1 MGRDRYAKQS
11 LGALHGRVKKARV
24 LMVGAGG
31 IGCELLKNL
40 SLTGFGEIHVVDLD
54 TIDLSNL
61 NRQFLFRNEHI
72 KKSKAM
78 VAKETACRFNP
89 HVKIEAYHANV
100 MDAQFN
106 VEWFKTFQI
115 VFNALDNIAARSH
128 VNKMC
133 IAADVPLV
141 ESGTTGFQGQV
152 QIIKKG
158 VTRCYDCVPKEAPK
172 SFPVCTIR
180 STPSQPIHCIVWGKS
195 YLFTELFGISEE
207 EVAELDFSEDS
218 GNKEEI
224 QNLRKE
230 AEALKNIRDAM
241 SSPSFAKLVFDKVF
255 KEDVER
261 LLSMEDMW
269 KNRRPPV
276 ALNFEQLFEEG
287 KSISTTVATQGQ
299 GIWTVAENF
308 VVFADSLRRLAS
320 RILAMKSEAAG
331 NANAK
336 PLMLTFDK
344 DDGDT
349 LDFVAASANLRSHIF
364 GIPMRSKFDIKQMA
378 GNIIPAIAT
387 TNAAT
392 AALCVLQ
399 AFKVMRDQAE
409 KIPMVFTFNVNN
421 GRVLLPELGRD
432 GNQDPVP
439 ACNTCSVARATV
451 LVDPARAT
459 LGDLVDGV
467 LREKL
472 GYGKELQ
479 VLTKEGVIYEPDYT
493 DSTIKTFAELNLD
506 GEHFITIQDDDEVA
520 PKINLII
527 ALSATLSLN
536 KDSAD
541 GSKPIQLLETLEV
554 PRRTK
559 EAPASAVMPAVPTT
573 SNTNGENG
581 KRKRTA
587 SVAGLEEPPSS
598 KKGKMS
604 TRENGA
610 DDLVVLDDASGGI
623 IVLDDD

>member
-1 MGRDRYAKQS
+1 MGRDRYSKQS
-11 LGALHGRVKKARV
+11 LGALHSRVKKARI

-40 SLTGFGEIHVVDLD
+40 ALTGFGEIHVVDLD

-61 NRQFLFRNEHI
+61 NRQFLFRHEHI
-72 KKSKAM
+72 KKSKAL
-78 VAKETACRFNP
+78 VAKETAHRFNP
-89 HVKIEAYHANV
+89 HVNIEAYHANI

-106 VEWFKTFQI
+106 VEWFKSFEI

-158 VTRCYDCVPKEAPK
+158 VTRCYDCIPKEAPK

-224 QNLRKE
+224 ENLRKE
-230 AEALKNIRDAM
+230 AEALKNIRDSM
-241 SSPSFAKLVFDKVF
+241 SSPEFAKLVFNKVF

-276 ALNFEQLFEEG
+276 ALNFDQLFEEG
-287 KSISTTVATQGQ
+287 KPIPTAIANQGQ
-299 GIWTVAENF
+299 GVWTVAENF

-320 RILAMKSEAAG
+320 RILEMKSQAAG
-331 NANAK
+331 NSKAG
-336 PLMLTFDK
+336 PMILTFDK
-344 DDGDT
+344 DDVDT
-349 LDFVAASANLRSHIF
+349 LDFVTASANLRSHIF

-399 AFKVMRDQAE
+399 AFKVMRDQA
-409 KIPMVFTFNVNN
+409 KRIPMVFTFNVNN

-432 GNQDPVP
+432 GNQDPVLG
-439 ACNTCSVARATV
+439 CNTCSVARATV

-472 GYGKELQ
+472 GYGEELQ

-493 DSTIKTFAELNLD
+493 DSAIKTFAELNLN
-506 GEHFITIQDDDEVA
+506 GENFITIQDDDEDA
-520 PKINLII
+520 PKVNLII
-527 ALSATLSLN
+527 ALSATLSSD
-536 KDSAD
+536 KTSTD
-541 GSKPIQLLETLEV
+541 GGQSIRLLETIQV
-554 PRRTK
+554 PQRPK
-559 EAPASAVMPAVPTT
+559 AASAPAESTAPTNGT
-573 SNTNGENG
+573 TNGENG

-587 SVAGLEEPPSS
+587 SIAGLEEAPIS
-598 KKGKMS
+598 KKGKMPAK
-604 TRENGA
+604 ENGA
-610 DDLVVLDDASGGI
+610 DDLVILDDTSGGI
-623 IVLDDD
+623 IILDDD

>member
-1 MGRDRYAKQS
+1 MGRDGYSQQS
-11 LGALHGRVKKARV
+11 LGALHSRVKKARV

-40 SLTGFGEIHVVDLD
+40 VLTGFGEIHVVDLD

-61 NRQFLFRNEHI
+61 NRQFLFRHEHI
-72 KKSKAM
+72 KKPKAL
-78 VAKETACRFNP
+78 VAKETAHRFNP
-89 HVKIEAYHANV
+89 HVKIEAYHANI
-100 MDAQFN
+100 MDSQFN
-106 VEWFKTFQI
+106 IGWFKSFEI

-224 QNLRKE
+224 ENLRKE

-241 SSPSFAKLVFDKVF
+241 SSPEFVRLVFDKVF

-269 KNRRPPV
+269 KNRRSPA
-276 ALNFEQLFEEG
+276 ALNFEQLLEEG
-287 KSISTTVATQGQ
+287 KSIPATIADQGQ
-299 GIWTVAENF
+299 SVWTVAENF
-308 VVFADSLRRLAS
+308 AVFSDSLRRLAC
-320 RILAMKSEAAG
+320 RILEMKSDAADNP
-331 NANAK
+331 NAG
-336 PLMLTFDK
+336 PMILTFDK
-344 DDGDT
+344 DDVDT
-349 LDFVAASANLRSHIF
+349 LDFVTASANLRSYIF

-387 TNAAT
+387 TNAST

-399 AFKVMRDQAE
+399 AFKVMRDQAK

-439 ACNTCSVARATV
+439 GCNTCSVARATV

-472 GYGKELQ
+472 GYGEELQ
-479 VLTKEGVIYEPDYT
+479 VLTEEGVIYEPDYT
-493 DSTIKTFAELNLD
+493 DSAIKTFAELNLN
-506 GEHFITIQDDDEVA
+506 GENFITIQDDDEDA
-520 PKINLII
+520 PKVNLII
-527 ALSATLSLN
+527 AISAISDKTFTE
-536 KDSAD
+536 D
-541 GSKPIQLLETLEV
+541 GQSIQLLE
-554 PRRTK
+554 
-559 EAPASAVMPAVPTT
+559 APQIPQRPKSAPTEKST
-573 SNTNGENG
+573 APTNGTTNVENG

-587 SVAGLEEPPSS
+587 SVAGLEQTPVS
-598 KKGKMS
+598 KKGKMPAK
-604 TRENGA
+604 ENGV
-610 DDLVVLDDASGGI
+610 DDLIVLDDTSGGI
-623 IVLDDD
+623 IILDDD